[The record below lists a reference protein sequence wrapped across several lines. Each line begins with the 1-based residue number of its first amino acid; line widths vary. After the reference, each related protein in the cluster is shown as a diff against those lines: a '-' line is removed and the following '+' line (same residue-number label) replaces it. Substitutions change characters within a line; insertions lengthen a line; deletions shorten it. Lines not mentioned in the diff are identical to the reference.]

1 MLIIYKTGLPFKTV
15 SDPGGLLL
23 CPFEGIVF
31 NFSHP
36 KPLVDGRAQVVQV
49 VRQAAR
55 PALMAN
61 VLMVEAPSKKGDG
74 LSLFALLMRPRD
86 KV

>member
-1 MLIIYKTGLPFKTV
+1 MFK
-15 SDPGGLLL
+15 
-23 CPFEGIVF
+23 
-31 NFSHP
+31 FSHP
-36 KPLVDGRAQVVQV
+36 KPLVDGRVQVVQVVQV

-74 LSLFALLMRPRD
+74 LSLFAPLMRPRD